1 MTRRATASIVASP
14 VLVGAVTILIAIIAV
29 FLAYNANSGLPF
41 VPTYDLRAELPSGGK
56 LVKGNEVRVGGF
68 RVGVVEEVRPTT
80 IPGEGGK
87 PQATAVVDLKLDK
100 VIEPL
105 SSDTTLRVRPRSALG
120 LKYIELTPG
129 KSGNELEAG
138 DTIPRANTSE
148 PLEIE
153 DLLGTFDEETRPA
166 VRQATEGFGDAF
178 AGRGTSINV
187 AIEELN
193 PFFRY
198 LTPVTRNLASSDTRL
213 DNFFRQ
219 LGRAAAQVAPVAD
232 VQAQLFTNMADT
244 FAAIGRN
251 PAALQA
257 TIEKS
262 PPTLDVSISS
272 FRVQRP
278 FLTDFIDL
286 SRRLRPAVRELPRSL
301 PAINA
306 AFRTGTPILP
316 RTVPLN
322 RRTEAALGA
331 LDDLFENPNTLLALR
346 DLRSGLAVLRPLI
359 EYLAPYQTV
368 CNHPVYFLNALGE
381 HQSQVASGVASVFG
395 GGTVQGQGAKL
406 ANPEQPNNIGATNA
420 SRPADVPP
428 LGSRPPGWNNAPAR
442 GATFLGEPAARL
454 FGVIYQPAVDAQGN
468 ADCQTGQSGYPNG
481 PLTVP
486 WSRYGKGL
494 VPGTDIP
501 TGGNWAIALDDYPVL
516 TGGTYKARQ
525 LGIDNVRD
533 VP

>member
-1 MTRRATASIVASP
+1 V
-14 VLVGAVTILIAIIAV
+14 
-29 FLAYNANSGLPF
+29 
-41 VPTYDLRAELPSGGK
+41 DE
-56 LVKGNEVRVGGF
+56 VK
-68 RVGVVEEVRPTT
+68 PTT
-80 IPGEGGK
+80 LEGADGE
-87 PQATAVVDLKLDK
+87 QTSAAIVDLKLDK
-100 VIEPL
+100 VVEPL
-105 SSDTTLRVRPRSALG
+105 STDTKLRVRPRSALG
-120 LKYIELTPG
+120 LKYIELSPG
-129 KSGNELEAG
+129 KSGEELQAG

-153 DLLGTFDEETRPA
+153 DLLGTFDAKTRPA
-166 VRQATEGFGDAF
+166 VRAATEGFGDAF
-178 AGRGTSINV
+178 AGRGDSINV

-198 LTPVTRNLASSDTRL
+198 LTPVTRNLANPNTRL

-219 LGRAAAQVAPVAD
+219 LGRASAQVAPVAD
-232 VQAQLFTNMADT
+232 VQARLFTHMADT

-278 FLTDFIDL
+278 FLADFTDL
-286 SRRLRPAVRELPRSL
+286 SRRLRPAVQELPRSL

-322 RRTEAALGA
+322 RRTEDALEA

-346 DLRSGLAVLRPLI
+346 DIRSGLAVLRPLI

-368 CNHPVYFLNALGE
+368 CNHPVYFLHALGE
-381 HQSQVASGVASVFG
+381 HQSATAGGVASAFG
-395 GGTVQGQGAKL
+395 GGTVQGQGAKGS
-406 ANPEQPNNIGATNA
+406 NGEQPNTIGETTA

-428 LGSRPPGWNNAPAR
+428 LGNRPPGWNNAPAR
-442 GATFLGEPAARL
+442 GAEFAGSPAARL
-454 FGVIYQPAVDAQGN
+454 FGTPYPPAIDAQGN
-468 ADCQTGQSGYPNG
+468 ADCQIGQTGYPNG

-486 WSRYGKGL
+486 WVRYGPGM
-494 VPGTDIP
+494 VPGTDTP
-501 TGGNWAIALDDYPVL
+501 TGGNWAIALSDYPVL